1 VRRKIFVYF
10 FKIYKES
17 EAMKPDSDS
26 YSPSLGKNYFHFKA
40 MYFDSLSSE
49 IYTKLSLGHFM
60 IIVPVLP
67 SSASTA

>member
-1 VRRKIFVYF
+1 
-10 FKIYKES
+10 
-17 EAMKPDSDS
+17 MKPDSDS